1 MGMSMPTEPETAAA
15 VTTVLATG
23 AKVGATGGGAYLL
36 WRLLLRFLGRIELS
50 GGADK
55 ANAELRE
62 EMRRDL
68 TAERQRRAEL
78 EDEVDRLRQ
87 EVVSWRERF
96 IFQEAE
102 MAKLKEELELVK
114 RFWEPKK

>member
-1 MGMSMPTEPETAAA
+1 MGMSMPTEPEAAA
-15 VTTVLATG
+15 VVTTVATG
-23 AKVGATGGGAYLL
+23 VMKAGAAGGGAYVF

-96 IFQEAE
+96 LFQETE
-102 MAKLKEELELVK
+102 MIKLREELELVK
-114 RFWEPKK
+114 RFWEPK